1 LIHDD
6 GDGGRRPDC
15 LRLAAPQANPSWAT
29 PRSALALA
37 VAVGRL
43 RRFMKL
49 TPISRDHHRQ
59 CQDFLPRENK
69 PHFIVIVP
77 IFWSP

>member
-1 LIHDD
+1 MVVGAPIACALL
-6 GDGGRRPDC
+6 RRGQTP
-15 LRLAAPQANPSWAT
+15 PGAT

-43 RRFMKL
+43 RRFVKL
-49 TPISRDHHRQ
+49 TPISRDHHRK

-69 PHFIVIVP
+69 PHFIMIVP
-77 IFWSP
+77 IFWSSP